1 MTRETL
7 VLKYFLVRHPLYRE
21 SGPLEGVRD
30 HHVIQKGGVFLPNCL
45 LARRPKHMH
54 TFVLLSCQTLIH
66 TSFEMMAMLA
76 EASSSAISTFDMA
89 EGTAHAHR
97 ERGASCTWFH
107 VQDSLPRTLR
117 PPGPMAG
124 AHEASKAAFQVLRP
138 VCVRILELSRGELDA
153 PELVGRL
160 QDLHGQLSTLTDP
173 LAPALIHYVFYPL
186 SQLLRARPTGLLA
199 LPDRVR
205 EIVFLI
211 LTVLARDWWSTWT
224 WAHVRQHSPGARR
237 LEQSSDWK
245 VWEQLLFLGVMALN
259 GGVRSPAH
267 PSSDETRLAIV
278 RFLAALLR
286 PRHVDPAVG
295 PQGTEWEWDGVS
307 DLPLLGEEELD
318 QQVYPAAQ
326 HTVAARDNDASAGA
340 LAHLL
345 KMAMDTA
352 RQAKGSVPLRLAAL
366 DVASLVALTWIAGS
380 TERPV
385 DDAQEEAPFLR
396 RPMDT
401 ATGAAAE
408 RLRPILPGV
417 SSSLVKVI
425 TSTASSAIVARALAL
440 LSAMWVFCL
449 RDEATASMR
458 TALPVETPLLPSCLE
473 DFALWNAASQSSVS
487 APEEDTDTDTNSEP
501 GSISTARTSVDEG
514 PGSWLEQTIPPVRVA
529 IVAISR
535 MADSD
540 EARVQGALAHWA
552 HALLTYSWDTLTWA
566 DAEASM
572 DVRHLLIEILVDLA
586 HSGHA
591 QRVVQAARTSLKDL
605 GARALPG
612 MQAVLE
618 RSLHMLPALIR
629 QVQDSSVQRLA
640 HRVTT
645 CASVLSTELLAEQ
658 LQAPDTALL
667 RVLSPE
673 GGVEQWAELGAQAL
687 GAYKG
692 APIVVAD
699 GLPHL
704 PPSLTQLEAMS
715 LVAMGRMWNMVG
727 QSLQQLLYEAV
738 QKGSMPRFKIAFAV
752 PLHMLRTAVAL
763 RADAQWRV
771 SLAHIWAVHEL
782 LLGVSDVVSRPH
794 LQTYITQPA
803 GRPLRKTMHSL
814 ARHVLLEVQSVWQC
828 EAEKAPESVQTGHDM
843 MPRDP
848 EADTAV
854 LVRGLP
860 SVSEPAC
867 DVHAGPALDVSFV
880 PYAKLD
886 GPRAAPDSV
895 QRAQRRLALRD
906 QWDAYLLLLL
916 GSASTWLG
924 VSCRPW
930 LLHILYPVLSALGRH
945 EATVRQAAQ
954 YALERI
960 ADACAYPTVQ
970 SCVLHHTDYI
980 LGAASHRLVSGLR
993 LELQAGLAQPSV
1005 QLQRSSGSLLSA
1017 RAAPWVLV
1025 QVIQM
1030 LGAEAVPLVE
1040 DSIDEVLAALDDF
1053 HGHDDLCDGLLAVVA
1068 KLVEVMV
1075 PPRSRQSAVVKSPND
1090 AALDAFEAWL
1100 AGSEDNVGETAGPS
1114 APDEEPMSEPD
1125 RLQCVVA
1132 QILARCVPFMS
1143 HDSAQIRA
1151 RALDMLADG
1160 ICLLAPQA
1168 CTAEL
1173 YPVLERAWPRILARL
1188 GQSASSAGV
1197 TTESDHRVWCRAT
1210 ALVGVLGE
1218 YVPDVYE
1225 KRIVQDA
1232 WPRWQRL
1239 LTSLQQTRRPPTA
1252 HIEGPAVASTALM
1265 AQRAVRLLDEHGS
1278 LTELLLVVL
1287 EALTRLVSAAG
1298 EKLDSAAVWSFLTYP
1313 LFLDT
1318 LDERQPRAIRD
1329 KGVQLYA
1336 SLARADSMAT
1346 WMALRAAIGASPPW
1360 ELRLDLALSSNV
1372 TVCFT

>member
-1 MTRETL
+1 
-7 VLKYFLVRHPLYRE
+7 
-21 SGPLEGVRD
+21 
-30 HHVIQKGGVFLPNCL
+30 
-45 LARRPKHMH
+45 
-54 TFVLLSCQTLIH
+54 
-66 TSFEMMAMLA
+66 
-76 EASSSAISTFDMA
+76 
-89 EGTAHAHR
+89 
-97 ERGASCTWFH
+97 
-107 VQDSLPRTLR
+107 
-117 PPGPMAG
+117 MAG
-124 AHEASKAAFQVLRP
+124 AQEASKAAFQVLRP
-138 VCVRILELSRGELDA
+138 ICVRILELSHGALDA
-153 PELVGRL
+153 SELVGRL
-160 QDLHGQLSTLTDP
+160 QDLHSQLSTLTDP

-205 EIVFLI
+205 ELVFLS

-224 WAHVRQHSPGARR
+224 WAHVQQHSPGARR

-245 VWEQLLFLGVMALN
+245 VWEQLLFLGVMALQ
-259 GGVRSPAH
+259 GGVRSPAR
-267 PSSDETRLAIV
+267 PSSDETRLAILH
-278 RFLAALLR
+278 FLAALLR
-286 PRHVDPAVG
+286 PRHVDPAMG
-295 PQGTEWEWDGVS
+295 PQGTDWEWDGVS
-307 DLPLLGEEELD
+307 ELPLLGEEDVD
-318 QQVYPAAQ
+318 QRVYPAAQ
-326 HTVAARDNDASAGA
+326 HTAAARDSDAVAGA

-345 KMAMDTA
+345 KMAMVTA
-352 RQAKGSVPLRLAAL
+352 RQDKGPVPLRLAAL
-366 DVASLVALTWIAGS
+366 DVASLVALTWMAGS

-385 DDAQEEAPFLR
+385 YGAQEEAPFRR
-396 RPMDT
+396 RPVD
-401 ATGAAAE
+401 AGIGAAAE

-425 TSTASSAIVARALAL
+425 TSPASSVIVARALAM
-440 LSAMWVFCL
+440 LSAMWVLCL
-449 RDEATASMR
+449 HDEATASMR
-458 TALPVETPLLPSCLE
+458 TVLPVETPSLPSCLE
-473 DFALWNAASQSSVS
+473 DFALWNAASQSTLS

-514 PGSWLEQTIPPVRVA
+514 PESWLEQTMPPVRVA

-552 HALLTYSWDTLTWA
+552 HALLAYSWDTLTWA
-566 DAEASM
+566 DAEATM

-591 QRVVQAARTSLKDL
+591 QRVVQAARTRLKDL

-612 MQAVLE
+612 MQVVLE
-618 RSLHMLPALIR
+618 QSLHMLPALIR

-645 CASVLSTELLAEQ
+645 CASLLSTELLAEQ
-658 LQAPDTALL
+658 LQAPDTAFL

-687 GAYKG
+687 GAYQG

-727 QSLQQLLYEAV
+727 QSLQQLLYEAT
-738 QKGSMPRFKIAFAV
+738 QKGNVPRFKIAFAV
-752 PLHMLRTAVAL
+752 PLHMLHTAVAL

-782 LLGVSDVVSRPH
+782 FLGVSDVVSRPN

-828 EAEKAPESVQTGHDM
+828 EAEKPPESVQTEHDVVS
-843 MPRDP
+843 RDT

-880 PYAKLD
+880 PYAKVD
-886 GPRAAPDSV
+886 GPRAAPDAV
-895 QRAQRRLALRD
+895 QQAQRRLALRD

-1005 QLQRSSGSLLSA
+1005 QLQRSSGALLSA

-1040 DSIDEVLAALDDF
+1040 DSIDEVLAALDHF

-1075 PPRSRQSAVVKSPND
+1075 PPRSRQPAAVESPND
-1090 AALDAFEAWL
+1090 AALHAFEAWL
-1100 AGSEDNVGETAGPS
+1100 AGSEDNEGETAGPA
-1114 APDEEPMSEPD
+1114 APEEEEPLHEPD
-1125 RLQCVVA
+1125 RLQSVVA

-1197 TTESDHRVWCRAT
+1197 AIESDHRVWCRAT

-1218 YVPDVYE
+1218 YVPDVYG

-1239 LTSLQQTRRPPTA
+1239 LTSLQQTRRPPA
-1252 HIEGPAVASTALM
+1252 ARIEGPAVASTALM

-1287 EALTRLVSAAG
+1287 EALTRFVSAAS

-1336 SLARADSMAT
+1336 CLVRADSMAA
-1346 WMALRAAIGASPPW
+1346 WMALRAAIGTSPPW
-1360 ELRLDLALSSNV
+1360 ELRHDLALSSNV
-1372 TVCFT
+1372 TICFT